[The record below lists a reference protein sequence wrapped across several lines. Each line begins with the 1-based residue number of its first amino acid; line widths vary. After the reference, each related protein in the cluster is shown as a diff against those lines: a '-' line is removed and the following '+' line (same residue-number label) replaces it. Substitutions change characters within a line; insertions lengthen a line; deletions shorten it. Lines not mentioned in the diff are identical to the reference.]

1 MKKDL
6 ISREKTYIFNFS
18 WSKSKIFNPKGDL
31 ILVSYQKAF
40 NFKKDIRVYKDESK
54 SEEIFRITARNMLDF
69 ASIYDVIESKNDK
82 IISSLKRKRTG
93 WLGKES
99 WDILNLN
106 NQVLGTVT
114 EDSLAMAILRRLF
127 IGLIPQT
134 FRIKSEQKEVAI
146 YKRIFNPFHNKMV
159 LEFLKTKDKS
169 LDKRIVIAVAML
181 ITTIESRD

>member
-6 ISREKTYIFNFS
+6 IFGEKTYIFNFS
-18 WSKSKIFNPKGDL
+18 WSKSKAFNQKGDL
-31 ILVSYQKAF
+31 VLVSYQKAF

-69 ASIYDVIESKNDK
+69 GSIYDIIESKNSS
-82 IISSLKRKRTG
+82 IIGCLKRKRSG

-99 WDILNLN
+99 WDILNAKGEI
-106 NQVLGTVT
+106 VGIVT

-134 FRIKSEQKEVAI
+134 FRISSEQKEVAV

-159 LEFLKTKDKS
+159 LEFLNKRGKS
-169 LDKRIVIAVAML
+169 LDKRVIIATAML
-181 ITTIESRD
+181 ITAIESRD